1 MRANIANTRILASC
15 DFWLRLSFVW
25 FSFLFFA
32 WNVSFAFFKLKPKTL
47 SYRLHAHKTS
57 FSIIFSLKIRITHTI
72 QRLHEII
79 SIFFKRKTVIT
90 LDWIII
96 MIMVKEKQFAVTLC
110 SRCVCR
116 KAIRI
121 LYMFLL
127 KQPPHSP
134 SPGADRNFPLG
145 RSPQQQWLY
154 MGLDKFLVNILIL
167 YVIIR

>member
-116 KAIRI
+116 KAINTDIIHVFVKTTPTFPITRGRQKLSPWTLTSATMT
-121 LYMFLL
+121 LY
-127 KQPPHSP
+127 
-134 SPGADRNFPLG
+134 
-145 RSPQQQWLY
+145 
-154 MGLDKFLVNILIL
+154 GL
-167 YVIIR
+167 R

>member
-25 FSFLFFA
+25 FSFLFLPEMCLLRFLNLNRKRSA
-32 WNVSFAFFKLKPKTL
+32 IDYTL
-47 SYRLHAHKTS
+47 IKS

-79 SIFFKRKTVIT
+79 SIFYKRKTVIT

>member
-1 MRANIANTRILASC
+1 MTF
-15 DFWLRLSFVW
+15 DFDCHSSGFLS
-25 FSFLFFA
+25 FFA

-57 FSIIFSLKIRITHTI
+57 FSIIFCLKIRITHTI

-134 SPGADRNFPLG
+134 SPGADRNFPRG